1 MKTSQIGLSY
11 WRTSWHVLMIS
22 QHGSGR
28 SNWSLNGSVSFG
40 CYAARFFD
48 VSSGSVSLRYQLVRW
63 YDVSKM
69 SVSLRYQLKR
79 LCDVLSWSVS
89 LRYHLI
95 YCYDI
100 WYVAKTCQIG
110 LSHSCTS
117 YVMLTSQHC
126 FQRPD
131 LYETYMKRRYDV
143 TCRVGKVTSKNDQEK
158 WEIFVINSVLKTNQ
172 HWINIFYFKLD
183 LNNVQQRQNSILIFR
198 MDWKTLRNVG
208 TTLWIWPF
216 EKKQTSRATQ
226 NNIFELLR
234 KIIWIEYNGF
244 KIFFTLFP
252 ILTRICRRV
261 FANPQKLLKRREYTE
276 LQKKYLKHLMS
287 IGF

>member
-1 MKTSQIGLSY
+1 MYQL
-11 WRTSWHVLMIS
+11 RHV
-22 QHGSGR
+22 
-28 SNWSLNGSVSFG
+28 
-40 CYAARFFD
+40 D
-48 VSSGSVSLRYQLVRW
+48 VSTCFATSRPIWDLHETSLRCHMPSGKSYI
-63 YDVSKM
+63 K
-69 SVSLRYQLKR
+69 K
-79 LCDVLSWSVS
+79 WS
-89 LRYHLI
+89 R
-95 YCYDI
+95 
-100 WYVAKTCQIG
+100 
-110 LSHSCTS
+110 
-117 YVMLTSQHC
+117 
-126 FQRPD
+126 
-131 LYETYMKRRYDV
+131 
-143 TCRVGKVTSKNDQEK
+143 
-158 WEIFVINSVLKTNQ
+158 EIFVINSVLKTNQ
-172 HWINIFYFKLD
+172 HWINIFCFKLD

-244 KIFFTLFP
+244 KIFFTLFS

-261 FANPQKLLKRREYTE
+261 FANPQKLLKHREYTE